1 MADYCIDCKY
11 GGKTSGSNI
20 HCDKHDRWMDKH
32 GHCSDYIWVKARM
45 ILFEKGN
52 TDIRQ
57 SDPSVF
63 RSQIRANP
71 CSSF

>member
-32 GHCSDYIWVKARM
+32 GHCSDYIWIKART
-45 ILFEKGN
+45 ILFKKGDAGVRLDAAAR
-52 TDIRQ
+52 TYRRQ
-57 SDPSVF
+57 
-63 RSQIRANP
+63 R
-71 CSSF
+71 